1 MRVLVI
7 GAGRTGAKVIAQL
20 KKNPDIEIV
29 TADPREH
36 LFAVEEGVIDHV
48 DIRESLTPLNLEEVL
63 RKTRPGLVLLAMPPE
78 DMGLGKTAGVDILA
92 EALREEIAALADVP
106 IIEVSRTAR

>member
-7 GAGRTGAKVIAQL
+7 GAGRTGTKVIKQL
-20 KKNPDIEIV
+20 KKNPAIEII

-36 LFAVEEGVIDHV
+36 LFAVDEDVIDHV
-48 DIRESLTPLNLEEVL
+48 DIREILTPLTLDTIL
-63 RKTRPGLVLLAMPPE
+63 QQSRPDIVLLAMPPE
-78 DMGLGKTAGVDILA
+78 DMGLGKAAGIDILA
-92 EALREEIAALADVP
+92 EALHEEIAALSDVP